1 MRDLLST
8 AVLLNRPAVD
18 QTMRSAIGSS
28 GDCPSR
34 PGIEVGWAK
43 TFL

>member
-8 AVLLNRPAVD
+8 AVLLNRLAVD
-18 QTMRSAIGSS
+18 QTMRSAIGSNC
-28 GDCPSR
+28 DCPSR
-34 PGIEVGWAK
+34 LGIEVGWAK

>member
-8 AVLLNRPAVD
+8 AGLLNRLAVD
-18 QTMRSAIGSS
+18 RAMRIAIGSN